1 MPIKRTYGCSEC
13 GHFVEITLELS
24 DYDKP
29 PPNCPRCIAWNF
41 KEPMQQ
47 EFKPIAIGG
56 SDRSKAVKIAEDI
69 MEKDYGVADAKV
81 EGKEGGTPTVR
92 YKDENKGGSFWGI
105 AQDTMAAAITAGRA
119 SRLKHGNGLD
129 VLQQN
134 IKNGVEPD
142 LIALSKKRSMRVY

>member
-1 MPIKRTYGCSEC
+1 
-13 GHFVEITLELS
+13 
-24 DYDKP
+24 
-29 PPNCPRCIAWNF
+29 
-41 KEPMQQ
+41 MQQ